1 MFASIP
7 SGWTTNP
14 DWSAASAACRRH
26 RLELEDYSLQARA
39 VAANLF
45 LADVAAS
52 EQLFLITSDSLL
64 TPARFCRSWVAPVLL
79 KQATK

>member
-1 MFASIP
+1 VLHAGPACSFRVCFNA

-14 DWSAASAACRRH
+14 DWSAASAACWRQ

-52 EQLFLITSDSLL
+52 EQLFLITLI
-64 TPARFCRSWVAPVLL
+64 AC
-79 KQATK
+79 